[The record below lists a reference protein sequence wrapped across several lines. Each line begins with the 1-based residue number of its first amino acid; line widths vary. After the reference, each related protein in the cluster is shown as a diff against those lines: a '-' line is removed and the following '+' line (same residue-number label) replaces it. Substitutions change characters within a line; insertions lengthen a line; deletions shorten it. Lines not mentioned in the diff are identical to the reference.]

1 MEEGRWGSILY
12 WHTFEK
18 EFKGNSEKPCR
29 SKVER
34 ISKESGEPLL
44 EEENYSAI
52 KMLLAEHR
60 LVFENIIVFFSRGII
75 FLFSKKFIHLKCS
88 FIMS

>member
-60 LVFENIIVFFSRGII
+60 LVFENIIVFFPEA
-75 FLFSKKFIHLKCS
+75 LFSYFPKSLFILS
-88 FIMS
+88 VRL